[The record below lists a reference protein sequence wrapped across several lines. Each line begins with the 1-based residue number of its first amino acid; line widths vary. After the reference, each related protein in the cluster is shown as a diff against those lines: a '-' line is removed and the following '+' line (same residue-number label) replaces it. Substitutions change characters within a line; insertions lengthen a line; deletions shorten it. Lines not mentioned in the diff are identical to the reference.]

1 MKSVTLSTQSLTLT
15 VGKSSSGRQN
25 EKQRTLCDAL
35 DFELRSG
42 ELVALLGR
50 NGSGKTTLL
59 KALAGIRSPESGE
72 IFFGDSFG
80 LKNSIA
86 VSTRRRATLLA
97 LALSARQSDGT
108 LSGEEFV
115 ALGRWPHTPWHGK
128 LSANDQ
134 SIIHRALEITGTR
147 SFAALSMSQL
157 SDGERQKLALARALA
172 QETPV
177 LLLDEPLS
185 HLDAPSRLY
194 EIALLKR
201 LAENEDK
208 AILFSCHDLDL
219 AFHSAHRLLVLLPDG
234 KWFCGLPAEVA
245 AHEACR
251 EVLGLA
257 AAPWFLSG
265 WGGTP

>member
-1 MKSVTLSTQSLTLT
+1 VNSSLLSTRGLTLS
-15 VGKSSSGRQN
+15 VGKSS
-25 EKQRTLCDAL
+25 RTLCDVL
-35 DFELRSG
+35 DFELRPG

-59 KALAGIRSPESGE
+59 KALAGIRDPEAGK
-72 IFFGDSFG
+72 IFFGDE
-80 LKNSIA
+80 KA
-86 VSTRRRATLLA
+86 VEVSTRRRAKLLA

-108 LSGEEFV
+108 LSGGEFV

-128 LSANDQ
+128 LSESDHA
-134 SIIHRALEITGTR
+134 IIQRSLEVTGTHH
-147 SFAALSMSQL
+147 LSSLPMSRL
-157 SDGERQKLALARALA
+157 SDGERQKLGLARALS
-172 QETPV
+172 QETSV

-201 LAENEDK
+201 LAENENK
-208 AILFSCHDLDL
+208 AVLFSCHDLDL
-219 AFHSAHRLLVLLPDG
+219 AFHSAHRLLVLLPEG

-245 AHEACR
+245 AHEICR

-257 AAPWFLSG
+257 AAPWLK
-265 WGGTP
+265 